1 MKKITL
7 VTIGVTGA
15 LILTTA
21 ATAMAAPSVRKEQA
35 ENDTQTILS
44 SSTAKSAP
52 TELPEKFQDL
62 ELPEGITLSD
72 NKEETDLTLPE
83 KPESEDMK
91 PFTEGS
97 GFKSAFV
104 PKLKPET
111 KPEGKDMV
119 PPEFEGIENIDQLG
133 RPEFSEEEMP
143 KACPVDL
150 LMKNSSAMKCRK
162 TCPVNLLMKDS
173 SAMKCRKVCRKACP
187 VSSTECLTSAANP
200 KARAGR
206 LAKCPANPPASPISA
221 ANPTASPTSA
231 ANPTAG
237 PISAV
242 NPTAGPI
249 SAVNPLLTNSSAAKR
264 LSDPLF
270 QD

>member
-143 KACPVDL
+143 EGMPGGFAHEKQFGNEMPENMPGESAHERQFGNEMPEGMPEGLPGEFDG
-150 LMKNSSAMKCRK
+150 MSDFRGESEGQSREIGEMPGESAGQPDFRGESDGQPDFRGESDGRPDFRGESAPDEQFSS
-162 TCPVNLLMKDS
+162 
-173 SAMKCRKVCRKACP
+173 
-187 VSSTECLTSAANP
+187 EAA
-200 KARAGR
+200 
-206 LAKCPANPPASPISA
+206 L
-221 ANPTASPTSA
+221 
-231 ANPTAG
+231 
-237 PISAV
+237 
-242 NPTAGPI
+242 
-249 SAVNPLLTNSSAAKR
+249 
-264 LSDPLF
+264 
-270 QD
+270 

>member
-143 KACPVDL
+143 EGMPGGSAHEKQFGNEMPENMPGESAHERQFGNEMPEGMPEGLPGEFDG
-150 LMKNSSAMKCRK
+150 MSDFRGESEGQSREIGEMPGESAGQPDFRGESDGQPDFRGESDGRPDFRGESAPDEQFSS
-162 TCPVNLLMKDS
+162 
-173 SAMKCRKVCRKACP
+173 
-187 VSSTECLTSAANP
+187 EAA
-200 KARAGR
+200 
-206 LAKCPANPPASPISA
+206 L
-221 ANPTASPTSA
+221 
-231 ANPTAG
+231 
-237 PISAV
+237 
-242 NPTAGPI
+242 
-249 SAVNPLLTNSSAAKR
+249 
-264 LSDPLF
+264 
-270 QD
+270 